1 MRVRKAFI
9 AGIGVDPNAL
19 ATPNLRLPLGER
31 GVALPATTPYELSFA
46 LTDLRVE
53 FFRAYFDWIAD
64 MREHP
69 DPDDELEARLRELA
83 WPPLGALAEAE
94 PETFAVV
101 LLAMGKELLAD
112 LEHGRDPLVPV
123 RWTLASVDEVELC
136 GRRIVLRGDAVG
148 LVRARRPTPPS

>member
-1 MRVRKAFI
+1 MRVRKALI

-19 ATPNLRLPLGER
+19 ALPNLRLPLVDR
-31 GVALPATTPYELSFA
+31 GVALPATTPYEVSFA
-46 LTDLRVE
+46 LTDLRAE
-53 FFRAYFDWIAD
+53 LFRSYFEWLAD
-64 MREHP
+64 MRSHP

-83 WPPLGALAEAE
+83 WPSLGALADAD

-101 LLAMGKELLAD
+101 LLAMGKDLLAD
-112 LEHGRDPLVPV
+112 LERGRDPMVPV